1 MSPIDDE
8 LRAALRGRAHELA
21 PSPDPLAG
29 IERRAKRIR
38 RNRVAASVAGS
49 ALAVAAIALAVP
61 TLTPTALPDQL
72 PPVLAMPAVPS
83 PAQQV
88 SPYALDPT
96 NPWPY
101 RGRPDAAAPL
111 DTDAYTIEWAG
122 RRGVLIDDV
131 RFTPL
136 YGQIEKPFGAPEL
149 VHLATLISSGE
160 SWWGVAQA
168 AADGP
173 VLLVDRPLA
182 PGTIALSAAL
192 PGDEVIR
199 LLVTASPQADQFEYG
214 ADDATEFVPMTTP
227 ADGVGITA
235 LDGDPATDQV
245 RVLVQGAEIF
255 RGPAPDLAS
264 APGTSPSPRASA
276 SPRVSAS
283 PGPPPPSAG
292 STDAARPDNVLGWP
306 ARGVKNDALV
316 ERAGKAY
323 ATAKGVSRAQV
334 NWEVLLVADNDAGQ
348 RYAVLNAW
356 VLGQRAQ
363 VFGWIET
370 PGRGPEP
377 QLRPFTEK
385 GQAVAALLLTEVP
398 GSTVDQLVVVYQP
411 RTGDVLYRAS
421 AGAER
426 RSVTVDFLEGWT
438 VIDRQ
443 NNATDDR
450 LFVLDGNG
458 DLDNPTFDGTVASLL
473 CGETDCPAAGRH
485 AFPSEGERR

>member
-29 IERRAKRIR
+29 IERRAKAIR

-61 TLTPTALPDQL
+61 ALTPSALPDQL
-72 PPVLAMPAVPS
+72 PPVIAMPAVPS

-88 SPYALDPT
+88 NPYALDPAD
-96 NPWPY
+96 PWPY
-101 RGRPDAAAPL
+101 RGNPDVALQGDL
-111 DTDAYTIEWAG
+111 DGFILEWAI
-122 RRGVLIDDV
+122 RRGVPTDDV
-131 RFTPL
+131 RLFPL
-136 YGQIEKPFGAPEL
+136 FGQIVEPFGIPE
-149 VHLATLISSGE
+149 VVYVATMLSSGE
-160 SWWGVAQA
+160 SWWGVATA
-168 AADGP
+168 TESGTE
-173 VLLVDRPLA
+173 LKVDRPLA

-192 PGDEVIR
+192 PGDEAAR
-199 LLVTASPQADQFEYG
+199 LLVTASPQAEQIEYG
-214 ADDATEFVPMTTP
+214 ADDATEFVRMTAP
-227 ADGVGITA
+227 APGVGITA

-245 RVLVQGAEIF
+245 RVLVQDAEIF

-264 APGTSPSPRASA
+264 TPGGSPSPGAGPSPRAVAPA
-276 SPRVSAS
+276 SPIPS
-283 PGPPPPSAG
+283 PPPSAG
-292 STDAARPDNVLGWP
+292 STVAARPDNVLGWP
-306 ARGVKNDALV
+306 ARGVKNDGLV

-370 PGRGPEP
+370 PGRDPEP
-377 QLRPFTEK
+377 QLRPFTAK

-398 GSTVDQLVVVYQP
+398 GSTVNQLVVVYQP
-411 RTGDVLYRAS
+411 QTGDVFYRAS
-421 AGAER
+421 AAEER
-426 RSVTVDFLEGWT
+426 RSVTVDFPEGWT

-443 NNATDDR
+443 KNATDDR
-450 LFVLDGNG
+450 LLVLDGNG

-473 CGETDCPAAGRH
+473 CGEKSC
-485 AFPSEGERR
+485 S